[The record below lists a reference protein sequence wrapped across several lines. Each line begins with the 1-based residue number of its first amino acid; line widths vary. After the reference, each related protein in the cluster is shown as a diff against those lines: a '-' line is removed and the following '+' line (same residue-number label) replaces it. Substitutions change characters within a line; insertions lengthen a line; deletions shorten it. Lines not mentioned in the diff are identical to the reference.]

1 MLLDDEYEGTLRL
14 EKDALVQRV
23 AHVLSLFT
31 NTTGLHKEH
40 LEAFVLGH
48 PESTAQPEE
57 AFEHRLIEEELSLQ
71 LSLLN
76 EQLQNHK
83 TLFPKET
90 PEEEAVEETIG
101 VLHAKDVIPAPP
113 DEILVNEGKAM
124 MMLDEET
131 MEAAVICLVI
141 GGLALGLL
149 NI

>member
-1 MLLDDEYEGTLRL
+1 MLLLDYEYGGTLRRRPCY
-14 EKDALVQRV
+14 QCV
-23 AHVLSLFT
+23 AHVHSLLLT
-31 NTTGLHKEH
+31 NTGLHKEH

-48 PESTAQPEE
+48 PEATAQPEE
-57 AFEHRLIEEELSLQ
+57 AFEHRLIEEELTLQ

-76 EQLQNHK
+76 EQLQNHN

-90 PEEEAVEETIG
+90 PEEEAVEETIS
-101 VLHAKDVIPAPP
+101 VLHADKVIPSPP

-141 GGLALGLL
+141 AGLAVGLL
-149 NI
+149 NV